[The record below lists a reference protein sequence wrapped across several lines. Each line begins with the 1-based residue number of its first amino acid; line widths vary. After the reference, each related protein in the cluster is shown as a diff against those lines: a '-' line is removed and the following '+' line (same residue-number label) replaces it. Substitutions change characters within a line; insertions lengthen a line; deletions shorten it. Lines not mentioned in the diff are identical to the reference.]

1 MSISTPNIVAF
12 ALIVLCVV
20 VLLYFIRLYKE
31 RPAVSLRNIKAY
43 DSLQKTVSK
52 AVAGGRTIHISTG
65 RGGLEKTSNP
75 ASLAALSALESI
87 VEGTTTSNKPP
98 KVTSGDGSLFIAS
111 QDALRESED
120 DSKTPGEVAAQA
132 QFVAPD
138 SSPLAYGSGVSD
150 IVNRGEF
157 GSNVI
162 LGRLGPELALITEA
176 AERQNLEQLI
186 GTDDLAALSVAL
198 ASTDDVL
205 IGEELFAAAAYLQ
218 SEPAHIA
225 SLQLQDVLRI
235 LVTLSILVA
244 AIVSLFLS

>member
-1 MSISTPNIVAF
+1 MAF
-12 ALIVLCVV
+12 ALIALCVV

-31 RPAVSLRNIKAY
+31 RPAVSLRHIKAY
-43 DSLQKTVSK
+43 ESLQKSVSK
-52 AVAGGRTIHISTG
+52 AVADGRTIHVSTG

-87 VEGTTTSNKPP
+87 VEGTTTSDKPP
-98 KVTSGDGSLFIAS
+98 IVTSGDGSLFIAS
-111 QDALRESED
+111 QDALKESDD
-120 DSKTPGEVAAQA
+120 DSETPGEVAAQA
-132 QFVAPD
+132 LFVAPD

-176 AERQNLEQLI
+176 AERQNLEQVI

-205 IGEELFAAAAYLQ
+205 IGEELYAAAAYLQ

-244 AIVSLFLS
+244 AIISLFLS